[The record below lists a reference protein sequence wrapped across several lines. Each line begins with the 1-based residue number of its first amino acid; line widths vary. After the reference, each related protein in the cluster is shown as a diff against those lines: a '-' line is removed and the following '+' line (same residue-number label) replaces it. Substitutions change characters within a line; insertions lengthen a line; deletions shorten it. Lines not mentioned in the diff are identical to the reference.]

1 MKEKKTIARRE
12 FLENIGK
19 SAGTLAMLRTM
30 IAMGLGLG
38 SSACGSSS
46 AGAAQQPANISST
59 NITNNTVAVN
69 NSTSIIK
76 SPRPGDWNTNI
87 GNGKTVIILGA
98 GIAGMSSAFELQK
111 LGYTVTILEA
121 TNRAGGRN
129 RTIRSGDSINELNST
144 QTCIFD
150 SDSELYFN
158 PGPARIAHHHEF
170 LLDYCRQFRVILE
183 NFTNDNRAALVHS
196 TLAFDGKPQLA
207 KSVLSDIRGR
217 ISSLLAYAVNQNV
230 LDQQLSSNDK
240 INILRMLKG
249 FGDLNSDHL
258 YLGSSRA
265 GFLGQENVGS
275 RDRDTPVTPKTLQ
288 ELIISGFQS
297 GLDFSQGINQ
307 QPAMLQPKGG
317 MDKIAQAFEAR
328 VLSVL
333 TYNAEVTQI
342 RKITNGVKII
352 YERNGSSFEN
362 TADFC
367 VCTIPAPVLKNI
379 SNDFSNEHQLEIEQ
393 FQYSSA
399 SKLAFQSR
407 RFWEQDHSIF
417 GGISW
422 TNQSITQLWYPSNAL
437 GSASGII
444 VGAYIWNNSVANIF
458 SDQTP
463 QARITSALQQ
473 GNNLHS
479 EYQNE
484 VSRGI
489 SVAWKNIPFQL
500 GAYGQSSATKL
511 LIPDDNIIFAG
522 EHLSALKGWQEGAIL
537 SAYHAINEIVKK
549 SSA

>member
-19 SAGTLAMLRTM
+19 SAGSIAMLRTM
-30 IAMGLGLG
+30 TAMGLGYG
-38 SSACGSSS
+38 ISGCGSSS
-46 AGAAQQPANISST
+46 AGAAQQPT
-59 NITNNTVAVN
+59 NITPNDVTNNLVAVN
-69 NSTSIIK
+69 NSSNTIK

-87 GNGKTVIILGA
+87 GNGKTVVILGA
-98 GIAGMSSAFELQK
+98 GIAGMTSAFELQK
-111 LGYTVTILEA
+111 LGYTATILEA

-144 QTCIFD
+144 QSCIFD
-150 SDSELYFN
+150 NSSELYFN

-170 LLDYCRQFRVILE
+170 LLDYCRQFGVILE
-183 NFTNDNRAALVHS
+183 NFTNDNRAALIHS
-196 TLAFDGKPQLA
+196 TQAFDGKPQVA
-207 KSVLSDIRGR
+207 KSILSDIRGQV
-217 ISSLLAYAVNQNV
+217 SSLLAYAVNQNA
-230 LDQQLSSNDK
+230 LDQKLSANDK
-240 INILRMLKG
+240 INILSMLKG

-258 YLGSSRA
+258 YSGSSRA

-275 RDRDTPVTPKTLQ
+275 RNRDTQVTPKTLQ
-288 ELIISGFQS
+288 ELITSGFQS
-297 GLDFSQGINQ
+297 GIDFPQGINQ

-317 MDKIAQAFEAR
+317 MDKIAQAFEAK
-328 VLSVL
+328 VLSVI
-333 TYNAEVTQI
+333 TYNAEVQQI
-342 RKITNGVKII
+342 RKLTNGVKII
-352 YERNGSSFEN
+352 YERNGSSFEI

-367 VCTIPAPVLKNI
+367 VCTIPTPVLKSI
-379 SNDFSNEHQLEIEQ
+379 TNDFSNEHQLEIDQ

-422 TNQSITQLWYPSNAL
+422 TNQSIRQVWYPSNAL
-437 GSASGII
+437 GSNSGII
-444 VGAYIWNNSVANIF
+444 IGAYIWNNLAANTF

-463 QARITSALQQ
+463 QARITSAIQQ
-473 GNNLHS
+473 GNNLHP

-484 VSRGI
+484 VSCGI

-500 GAYGQSSATKL
+500 GAYGLSTAVKL
-511 LIPDDNIIFAG
+511 LTPDDNIIFAG
-522 EHLSALKGWQEGAIL
+522 EHLSALSGWQEGAIL
-537 SAYHAINEIVKK
+537 SAYNAINEIVKK

>member
-1 MKEKKTIARRE
+1 
-12 FLENIGK
+12 
-19 SAGTLAMLRTM
+19 ML
-30 IAMGLGLG
+30 
-38 SSACGSSS
+38 
-46 AGAAQQPANISST
+46 
-59 NITNNTVAVN
+59 
-69 NSTSIIK
+69 
-76 SPRPGDWNTNI
+76 
-87 GNGKTVIILGA
+87 
-98 GIAGMSSAFELQK
+98 
-111 LGYTVTILEA
+111 
-121 TNRAGGRN
+121 
-129 RTIRSGDSINELNST
+129 
-144 QTCIFD
+144 
-150 SDSELYFN
+150 
-158 PGPARIAHHHEF
+158 
-170 LLDYCRQFRVILE
+170 
-183 NFTNDNRAALVHS
+183 
-196 TLAFDGKPQLA
+196 
-207 KSVLSDIRGR
+207 
-217 ISSLLAYAVNQNV
+217 
-230 LDQQLSSNDK
+230 
-240 INILRMLKG
+240 
-249 FGDLNSDHL
+249 
-258 YLGSSRA
+258 
-265 GFLGQENVGS
+265 
-275 RDRDTPVTPKTLQ
+275 
-288 ELIISGFQS
+288 
-297 GLDFSQGINQ
+297 
-307 QPAMLQPKGG
+307 
-317 MDKIAQAFEAR
+317 
-328 VLSVL
+328 
-333 TYNAEVTQI
+333 QI

-352 YERNGSSFEN
+352 YERNGSSFEK